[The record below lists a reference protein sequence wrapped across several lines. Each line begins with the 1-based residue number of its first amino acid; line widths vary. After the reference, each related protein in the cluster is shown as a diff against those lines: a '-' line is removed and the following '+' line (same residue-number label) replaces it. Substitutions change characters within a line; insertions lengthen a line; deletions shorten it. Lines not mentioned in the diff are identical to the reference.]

1 MLKEIGE
8 SSLTKIKIKRFDMMI
23 AQKNSESDR
32 YNGMRAKL
40 YEALNGGLIDR
51 DEYEAMRSKYSKLI
65 YDTEQSVENLKRER
79 SECISDTA
87 DNNAWI
93 KEFIRFN
100 GSNELTRE
108 LVVTFIDRIYIYEN
122 KRIKIDFNYRNELS
136 NMQELLEQ
144 KAKEAIKDG
153 A

>member
-1 MLKEIGE
+1 MNCTVILCIQIHGCDCPAFTVSFKRNRIVLLKCIGQ
-8 SSLTKIKIKRFDMMI
+8 F
-23 AQKNSESDR
+23 
-32 YNGMRAKL
+32 
-40 YEALNGGLIDR
+40 
-51 DEYEAMRSKYSKLI
+51 SKMFSGCH
-65 YDTEQSVENLKRER
+65 D
-79 SECISDTA
+79 
-87 DNNAWI
+87 
-93 KEFIRFN
+93 IRFN
-100 GSNELTRE
+100 GVEELTRE

>member
-1 MLKEIGE
+1 
-8 SSLTKIKIKRFDMMI
+8 
-23 AQKNSESDR
+23 
-32 YNGMRAKL
+32 MRA
-40 YEALNGGLIDR
+40 
-51 DEYEAMRSKYSKLI
+51 KYSKLI
-65 YDTEQSVENLKRER
+65 YDTEQSVEKLKRER
-79 SECISDTA
+79 SEFISDTA

-100 GSNELTRE
+100 GAEELTRE